1 MSTAEYRETA
11 PPILR
16 LGTGADMDPGAHLL
30 LTFDAAA
37 LPHVDLAH
45 DDLLGEPFFV
55 KRVLGRH
62 PYTNIFDAI
71 GTDRP
76 IATKGTGTSVGPGA
90 QAQYRRCRFTI
101 FSNSQASKYSRWKP
115 LRSDMTIS

>member
-11 PPILR
+11 PPLLR

-37 LPHVDLAH
+37 LPHIGLAH

-55 KRVLGRH
+55 KQAPGCR
-62 PYTNIFDAI
+62 PYTNIFDASTI
-71 GTDRP
+71 LGKSLAP
-76 IATKGTGTSVGPGA
+76 ISLEP
-90 QAQYRRCRFTI
+90 I
-101 FSNSQASKYSRWKP
+101 P
-115 LRSDMTIS
+115 I